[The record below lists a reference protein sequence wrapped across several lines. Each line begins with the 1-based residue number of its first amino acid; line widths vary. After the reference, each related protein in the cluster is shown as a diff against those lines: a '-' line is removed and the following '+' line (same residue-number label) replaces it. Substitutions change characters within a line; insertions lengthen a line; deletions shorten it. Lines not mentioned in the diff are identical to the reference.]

1 MVTQVEALEARRVIE
16 FALEMGTTQATFE
29 GDSDIIFKDLTK
41 SLPSL
46 ALYGHLIHDLKLLD
60 SLFF

>member
-29 GDSDIIFKDLTK
+29 GDSDIIFMDLTK
-41 SLPSL
+41 SLTFFSFIW
-46 ALYGHLIHDLKLLD
+46 AFD
-60 SLFF
+60 S